1 LAGSK
6 RIGAGRAVWTGIA
19 AAGAA
24 LTVLAACASSGGT
37 VGSSGGTAAKAGQ
50 KMYFLGAGKVYSLSP
65 EGGAPTVLVDQT
77 VNGKAPGVND
87 GIAIDAA
94 HGVMY
99 WTNMGR
105 AAEDDGTV
113 TRANLDGSNRYIVV
127 EPGGAFTPKQMKLDL
142 KHGKMYWSDREGMA
156 IRRANLDGSNI
167 ELVAATGDPV
177 RQKGDQQLWCVGIAL
192 DVDKGM
198 VYWTQKGGDN
208 AGMGMIRRA
217 SMDVPKGE
225 SAYSRH
231 DIQTLFAHLPEPID
245 LDLDLK
251 TRTMYWSDRG
261 DNTISRAPMDPKAAD
276 YDPARRNDRQIL
288 VRGLKEAN
296 GVALDLKHNRM
307 VYTSLGGEVGMAKLD
322 GSDAHMLATD
332 LGLLTGIAWSE

>member
-1 LAGSK
+1 MTGSN
-6 RIGAGRAVWTGIA
+6 GIA
-19 AAGAA
+19 RKRAAWLAGAA
-24 LTVLAACASSGGT
+24 LLALAACTSTGGT
-37 VGSSGGTAAKAGQ
+37 GGSTHAKGGQTL
-50 KMYFLGAGKVYSLSP
+50 YFLGAGKVFSLSP

-77 VNGKAPGVND
+77 VNGRAQGVND
-87 GIAIDAA
+87 GIAIDSA

-99 WTNMGR
+99 WTNMGK
-105 AAEDDGTV
+105 AADDDGTV
-113 TRANLDGSNRYIVV
+113 TRANLDGTNRYVVV

-142 KHGKMYWSDREGMA
+142 RHGKMYWSDREGMA

-177 RQKGDQQLWCVGIAL
+177 RAKGDQTLWCVGIAL
-192 DVDKGM
+192 DIDKGM

-208 AGMGMIRRA
+208 AGQGVIRRA
-217 SMDVPKGE
+217 PMDVPPGE
-225 SAYSRH
+225 SAYNRH
-231 DIQTLFAHLPEPID
+231 DIQTLFARLPEPID

-261 DNTISRAPMDPKAAD
+261 DNTISRAPMDPPGDD
-276 YDPARRNDRQIL
+276 YDPGKRNDRQIL
-288 VRGLKEAN
+288 VRGLKEAI

-307 VYTSLGGEVGMAKLD
+307 AYTSLGGEVGLAKLD
-322 GSDAHMLATD
+322 GSGAHMLATD